1 MEVLFDNEKSENA
14 KKISRYLDSM
24 NSGMVDFYPTYIQL
38 EHTNRCN
45 AQCIMCNHSY
55 IGNNGAQDVSEEVIQ
70 KIKDIFPY
78 CQIIMLNG
86 DGEPFLCKNIE
97 QYLKLYRQYGRPN
110 RAVPAKRF
118 YGSST
123 VMYLP
128 RE

>member
-70 KIKDIFPY
+70 KIKDIFP
-78 CQIIMLNG
+78 IL
-86 DGEPFLCKNIE
+86 F
-97 QYLKLYRQYGRPN
+97 R
-110 RAVPAKRF
+110 
-118 YGSST
+118 
-123 VMYLP
+123 
-128 RE
+128 